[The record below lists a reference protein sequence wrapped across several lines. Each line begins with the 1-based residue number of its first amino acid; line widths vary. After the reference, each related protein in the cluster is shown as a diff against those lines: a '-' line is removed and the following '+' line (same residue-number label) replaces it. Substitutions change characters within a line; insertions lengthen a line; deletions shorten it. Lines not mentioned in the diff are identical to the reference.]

1 MHRSAPATLQLA
13 RRRSHTH
20 SSGAKINLP
29 VYSRKYAAA
38 RGLLLTW
45 AMLQRS
51 CSPSE
56 YWAIY
61 GPAAPTCEAAP
72 TLQRK
77 TPRPAFVQAACRAYT
92 TSLGMLTSLN
102 SSAGNKVQG
111 DPSDCNAGI
120 RRRLSCRGFMAE
132 E

>member
-20 SSGAKINLP
+20 LSGAKIPVNLP
-29 VYSRKYAAA
+29 VYSMKYAAA

-61 GPAAPTCEAAP
+61 GPAAPTCEAAYNTAP

-77 TPRPAFVQAACRAYT
+77 TPGTTRFVQAACRAYQEFWEHAHH
-92 TSLGMLTSLN
+92 L
-102 SSAGNKVQG
+102 
-111 DPSDCNAGI
+111 
-120 RRRLSCRGFMAE
+120 
-132 E
+132 